1 MLMNNNF
8 NKLTNLIYS
17 NIGKRIKAKKKISGK
32 KRYEIYSNVELLSNI
47 INNHRI
53 KSRNPYLLTNSATD
67 DIVKNLNFSS
77 NYQLIWGENDELDSI
92 LHETFFT
99 GLNYINSFSDP
110 ANKNLKHINSLLDA
124 CLKDYL
130 PFALCLAQSE
140 LGKIKDI
147 PEPLAEPIDDLFEK
161 LTLAEEHLYWY
172 VKYEFAEMH
181 LKYFKDMYIKK
192 IDQKLAEFYIQEL
205 PKLFKNY
212 LNNTD
217 YAGQKAYNIM
227 TDIFNYEISSFE
239 DSFQSAEWLAHQPVT
254 PSGRPISEIREKIID
269 AGNAYISVLIDA
281 QKESEDFP

>member
-1 MLMNNNF
+1 MNNNF

-77 NYQLIWGENDELDSI
+77 NYQLIWGENDDLNSI
-92 LHETFFT
+92 LRETFFT
-99 GLNYINSFSDP
+99 GLNYINSFYNST
-110 ANKNLKHINSLLDA
+110 NKSLKHINGLLDA

-130 PFALCLAQSE
+130 PFALYLAKSE
-140 LGKIKDI
+140 LGEIKDI
-147 PEPLAEPIDDLFEK
+147 PDPLIEPIDDLDEK
-161 LTLAEEHLYWY
+161 LSLAKEHLYWNL
-172 VKYEFAEMH
+172 KYDFAEMH

-192 IDQKLAEFYIQEL
+192 IDQKLSEFYIQEL

-217 YAGQKAYNIM
+217 YAGKKAYNIM

-239 DSFQSAEWLAHQPVT
+239 ESFQSTEWLMHQPVT
-254 PSGRPISEIREKIID
+254 PSGKPMSEIRERIID
-269 AGNAYISVLIDA
+269 AGNAYISVLINA
-281 QKESEDFP
+281 QKESEDFPF

>member
-1 MLMNNNF
+1 MNNNF